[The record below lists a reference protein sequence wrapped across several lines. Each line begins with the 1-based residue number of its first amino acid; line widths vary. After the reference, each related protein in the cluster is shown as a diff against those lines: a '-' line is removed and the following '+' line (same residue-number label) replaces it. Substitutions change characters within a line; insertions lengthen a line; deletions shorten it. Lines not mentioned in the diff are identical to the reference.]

1 MDAEWNEL
9 ERGNTGASRLCKS
22 SPNDSRIERLYPKL
36 VEVREMKKAEIFKRH
51 LFIGYNQDDFLIV
64 RWIWSEYG
72 E

>member
-1 MDAEWNEL
+1 
-9 ERGNTGASRLCKS
+9 
-22 SPNDSRIERLYPKL
+22 
-36 VEVREMKKAEIFKRH
+36 MKKAEIFKRH